1 MNNIF
6 NIDSPLM
13 QILGKLAD
21 LMLLNFLTLLLC
33 IPVVTAGAAFTALD
47 YMCLKIVRNEET
59 YIIKGYFKS
68 FKENF
73 KQATA
78 IWLIILWVMA
88 VVAGDIWIMRY
99 ADIEFHFLVR
109 VAVLLVAILTLCM
122 SMYVFPMQ
130 AKFVNPVFTTVKNA
144 IKASLMQLPRTILM
158 VALFFVPFLA
168 FAYIEPLAPIVLL
181 LGFSFHS
188 YLSALL
194 YNKFFKRLEDMVAE
208 RMAPSEREE
217 ERQEDDERIFHD
229 EPEI

>member
-6 NIDSPLM
+6 NVDSPLM
-13 QILGKLAD
+13 QTLGKVAD
-21 LMLLNFLTLLLC
+21 LMLLNFLTLLCC

-47 YMCLKIVRNEET
+47 YMCLKIVRDEET

-78 IWLIILWVMA
+78 IWLIILWVIA

-99 ADIEFHFLVR
+99 AEIEFHFLIR
-109 VAVLLVAILTLCM
+109 VAVLLVAILTLGM
-122 SMYVFPMQ
+122 AMWVFPMQ
-130 AKFVNPVFTTVKNA
+130 AKFVNPVFTTIKNA

-158 VALFFVPFLA
+158 AALFFVPFLA
-168 FAYIEPLAPIVLL
+168 LAYVEQLAPIVML

-194 YNKFFKRLEDMVAE
+194 YNKFFRRLEEMAAE
-208 RMAPSEREE
+208 RMGTSEKEE
-217 ERQEDDERIFHD
+217 EQEDERIFHD
-229 EPEI
+229 EPDM